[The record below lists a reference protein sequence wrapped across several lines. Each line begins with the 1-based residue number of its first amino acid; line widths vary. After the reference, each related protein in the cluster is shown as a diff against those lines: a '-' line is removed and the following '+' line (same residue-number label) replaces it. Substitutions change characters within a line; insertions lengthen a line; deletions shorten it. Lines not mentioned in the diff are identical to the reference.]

1 MEEGEGKLTFTH
13 LEAAIYVVG
22 VATVVYHIHYVTA
35 QHNDALSQSRHASR
49 DKMSLLH
56 PRVIITC
63 EHAQGTRRE
72 KEARCW
78 VPGDAHNNLW
88 HIEAYYR
95 KISVEVYIY

>member
-1 MEEGEGKLTFTH
+1 MEEGEGLVSRLCKLTFTQ
-13 LEAAIYVVG
+13 EAAIYVVG

-72 KEARCW
+72 KL
-78 VPGDAHNNLW
+78 GG
-88 HIEAYYR
+88 
-95 KISVEVYIY
+95 